1 MKTQWP
7 KIYRLSK
14 SSKKREVDSN
24 TSLCQE
30 TRKIINLKKL
40 KKEQTK
46 PKVGRRKK
54 IIKIRAEINRKKKIE
69 KITEQKV
76 GYLKI

>member
-54 IIKIRAEINRKKKIE
+54 IIKIRVEINRKKKIE
-69 KITEQKV
+69 KINEQKV

>member
-69 KITEQKV
+69 KINEQKV

>member
-1 MKTQWP
+1 MKMKTQWP

-14 SSKKREVDSN
+14 SSNKREVDSN

-30 TRKIINLKKL
+30 TRKIVNLKKL

-46 PKVGRRKK
+46 PKVGKREK
-54 IIKIRAEINRKKKIE
+54 IIKIRAETNRKKK
-69 KITEQKV
+69 
-76 GYLKI
+76 